1 MSLLF
6 ADLAYLGIKTVYNVG
21 YYTFKYSYNG
31 IAYLTG
37 SEYMVD
43 KKPIDTNELVLK
55 ELKELRKEIA
65 VLKENNTK
73 KEVVLED
80 FIEIDKNAQDVNKEK
95 QAYEEI
101 VL

>member
-21 YYTFKYSYNG
+21 YYVIKYSYNG

-43 KKPIDTNELVLK
+43 KSVVDTNELVLQ

-65 VLKENNTK
+65 VLQDNNSK
-73 KEVVLED
+73 KEVIIED
-80 FIEIDKNAQDVNKEK
+80 SVEISKSDKIIEK
-95 QAYEEI
+95 YEEI
-101 VL
+101 EL